1 MTLAKHGVTAKTP
14 DSILFGA
21 GTIYKNLKVS
31 ADDISGTIVGA
42 TSGGNKLSLASK
54 FKQIDVDGVTVPIKE
69 LEFVEEQ
76 EAKMDVNLIE
86 SGKDILEMAL
96 LTKPGT
102 SDNAKFD
109 LLELRSVIEESDY
122 LENIAWVGFTT
133 SNTPMIIILENAIC
147 TSGIEIDSKDQDGTV
162 IPLTFEARG
171 DAATSIDTLPVK
183 IYLANDTYGASV
195 ANRLKLENEGEV

>member
-102 SDNAKFD
+102 SDNTKFD

-122 LENIAWVGFTT
+122 L
-133 SNTPMIIILENAIC
+133 
-147 TSGIEIDSKDQDGTV
+147 
-162 IPLTFEARG
+162 
-171 DAATSIDTLPVK
+171 
-183 IYLANDTYGASV
+183 
-195 ANRLKLENEGEV
+195 